1 MILKNKTAIVTGSNR
16 GIGFSILETFA
27 REGCNVFAHTRKM
40 DEGFEKKIES
50 LTSKYNVSIRPIF
63 FDLINTSEIRS
74 AITVILK
81 SKVPIDILVNCA
93 GIIHGGLFQMTPIST
108 IRNVF
113 DVNFFGMLEVT
124 QLVCKSMIRNK
135 TGSIINIASI
145 AGLDL
150 STGNCAYGTSKAA
163 VTAFT
168 KTLSSEMGRH
178 GIRVNAVAPSL
189 TDTDMGQ
196 ASEAKKERE
205 MLSGSDPFKRLVRP
219 EEVADLVAFLASDK
233 SSFING
239 QIMRVDGGNKF

>member
-93 GIIHGGLFQMTPIST
+93 GIIHGGLFQM
-108 IRNVF
+108 
-113 DVNFFGMLEVT
+113 
-124 QLVCKSMIRNK
+124 
-135 TGSIINIASI
+135 
-145 AGLDL
+145 
-150 STGNCAYGTSKAA
+150 
-163 VTAFT
+163 
-168 KTLSSEMGRH
+168 MG
-178 GIRVNAVAPSL
+178 
-189 TDTDMGQ
+189 
-196 ASEAKKERE
+196 KKE
-205 MLSGSDPFKRLVRP
+205 
-219 EEVADLVAFLASDK
+219 
-233 SSFING
+233 N
-239 QIMRVDGGNKF
+239 